1 MPVATGGTK
10 LWEQV
15 NPGEEQKKPDGFR
28 PIAGFG
34 GAPGVLKGSVKGG
47 VKTSDRAFL
56 HLLFLFQILRIRK
69 KVFQHIRGLNR
80 TDLFSAKEAQ
90 KPLDIFSLGCNIL
103 KSPVAV

>member
-28 PIAGFG
+28 PIVGFG

-47 VKTSDRAFL
+47 VKTSDRAFCTSC
-56 HLLFLFQILRIRK
+56 FYSRYS
-69 KVFQHIRGLNR
+69 G
-80 TDLFSAKEAQ
+80 SAKRSSSTSGA
-90 KPLDIFSLGCNIL
+90 
-103 KSPVAV
+103 

>member
-28 PIAGFG
+28 PIADFG

-47 VKTSDRAFL
+47 VKT
-56 HLLFLFQILRIRK
+56 
-69 KVFQHIRGLNR
+69 
-80 TDLFSAKEAQ
+80 
-90 KPLDIFSLGCNIL
+90 
-103 KSPVAV
+103 